1 MSANESVI
9 RNLADDPHLAVEIT
23 IGVEGW
29 RAGEIALTVRGDGS
43 VAIRQRRAGKERD
56 YGRRLAPDRVRRL
69 GEELADD
76 ELTELTDS
84 GGSRMPDD
92 VPITIRILRDGDVLH
107 EATVRHSDRWK
118 DERIDRVVRRYD
130 ALVSEITDG
139 ALPYGTPV

>member
-9 RNLADDPHLAVEIT
+9 RNLADDPHLAVAIT
-23 IGVEGW
+23 MGVEGW

-43 VAIRQRRAGKERD
+43 VAVHQRRAGEERD
-56 YGRRLAPDRVRRL
+56 YAGRIASDRVRRL

-84 GGSRMPDD
+84 GGSRIPDD
-92 VPITIRILRDGDVLH
+92 VPITIRVLRDGEVLH

-118 DERIDRVVRRYD
+118 DERLDRLVRRYE
-130 ALVSEITDG
+130 ALVSELTDG
-139 ALPYGTPV
+139 ELPYGKPA